1 MLTVVLGVILV
12 RLAIHYH
19 SDVLSLSKKTP
30 FLDEVGH
37 LHFLLA
43 EMGLDEMA
51 LNRFNQVF
59 SALSMRTSWKIGY
72 LETESAF
79 PFLVCQP
86 LFNSVVYSS
95 MLSGGICSLLQNT

>member
-12 RLAIHYH
+12 RLYITTLMSSHCP
-19 SDVLSLSKKTP
+19 KKNLF

-37 LHFLLA
+37 LHFLLD
-43 EMGLDEMA
+43 EMGLDKMA

-72 LETESAF
+72 LEAESAF